1 MHMFSYT
8 EICFIGI
15 SVEEDVASLGEP
27 DVNPCEQDRAHAIG
41 RWTER
46 IYFYMDM
53 IRDASVARLKS
64 RFYTFGSF
72 ESFAGHIPI
81 RPVESSRIS

>member
-15 SVEEDVASLGEP
+15 CIEDVASIGEAYA
-27 DVNPCEQDRAHAIG
+27 NPCEQDRAHAIG

-46 IYFYMDM
+46 IYF
-53 IRDASVARLKS
+53 
-64 RFYTFGSF
+64 
-72 ESFAGHIPI
+72 
-81 RPVESSRIS
+81 